1 MKESAIFHFYSE
13 KISESPWSDGRHIP
27 LLAVLLLCLAL
38 IPATVSADG
47 IDLVTVGSGTVSGG
61 LWSDPGVM
69 WNASWPSTG
78 GVEVTKMYALP
89 AYDDLDWARLYVAV
103 SIGSTS
109 AAKQTTIDIAI
120 DGDGDG
126 TFDSLAMESLN
137 STDIGVLP
145 DKPYITRESSNY
157 LLWYDVKGYLSG
169 QNPSVRLN
177 TTGSFDGRVKAVGLV
192 AAYDDGDADRIYYW
206 VNQGHFNGPGST
218 AFDLS
223 NMTAAFEGADLT
235 NLYLASTES
244 TEYTFN
250 GDTIAAYDSGK
261 AAYSGYNRFDVNA
274 SLVSGANTF
283 AWPGAGAYYRSILAL
298 LSVEAQPS
306 DLQITAVTPNANEI
320 FANEPNTI
328 AATVKNNG
336 TASSGAF
343 SVSFSINGDVWNV
356 SVADLAAGNTT
367 TVSVVDPTIRALGD
381 LVTIVVTTDASP
393 ENNLTLAKTVVYNG
407 YKGKRYT
414 GGDDLTELT
423 NLTVTGNLLY
433 STGDSAYLGGSSGW
447 ATYAAN
453 WTAADLAVPNNAT
466 VEAAYLCAFYTY
478 DKNGVMPDNASLSF
492 NGVQVPYLAH
502 YTDRKLYGSY
512 NFPSGMVVY
521 NVTGAFDTAGNGAVF
536 TNLGTGGSSF
546 NGMVLFVVYEDPAA
560 TEKQILFNAGY
571 DILSG
576 QAKYAATPEEATAY
590 APFAGIASAD
600 SARLITVAPTAS
612 AEGALLFGNQT
623 WTTVWNYAG
632 ASNIGIDD
640 RDVTAYLNAS
650 PVAAFQSDND
660 YFDAACAV
668 LVLDLGAPAVQD
680 IEITAVTPNANEI
693 FANEPNTIAA
703 TVKNNG
709 TAASGAF
716 SVLFSINGAVQNV
729 SVADLAAGN
738 ETTVSVVDPTIRAL
752 GDAVTIV
759 VTTDASPENN
769 LTLTKSVVYNG
780 YKGKRYTG
788 GEDITEL
795 TNITVTGNLLYST
808 GDSAY
813 MGGSSGW
820 ATYSANWTAADLAVP
835 ANATVE
841 AAYLCAFYT
850 YDKNQVMPDN
860 VSLSFNGVQV
870 PYFTH
875 YTDRKLY
882 GTYNYPS
889 GMVVYN
895 VTGAFD
901 SAGNHAIATNL
912 GTGGSSFNGMTLFV
926 VYEDSTATKKQILFN
941 AGYDILSGKATYAAT
956 PEEATAYAPFTG
968 IASVDSARLITVA
981 PAASS
986 EGTLLFGNQ
995 TWTTAWSYAGA
1006 SNIGIDDRDVTAY
1019 LNASPVAAFR
1029 SDNDYFDAACA
1040 ILVLGSSGTPDLEIT
1055 AITPNANEIFA
1066 NEPNTIAATVKNNDT
1081 AASGAFSVLFSIN
1094 GAVQNV
1100 SVADLAAGNETTVS
1114 VTDPTIRALGDAVT
1128 IVVTTDASPENN
1140 LTLTKSVVYNG
1151 YKGKHYTD
1159 GDDLTDLTNMTVTGG
1174 LLYSTGDSA
1183 YMSGSS
1189 GWTTYTAN
1197 WTAADLAVPANAAVE
1212 EAYLCAFY
1220 TYDKNGV
1227 MPDNVSMAFNSVQ
1240 VPYLAHYTD
1249 RKLYGSYNYP
1259 SGMVVY
1265 NVTDTFDPTGNG
1277 ALFTNLG
1284 TGGSSFNGMTLFVV
1298 YEDSTATKKQIL
1310 FNAGYDILS
1319 GKAAYAVTPEEA
1331 TAYAP
1336 FTYRPLLGVTLSTV
1350 RLITVAPGASAEG
1363 TLLFGNQNWT
1373 TAWNYAGASNIGI
1386 DDRDVTAY
1394 LNASPVAAFR
1404 SDNDYFDAAC
1414 AILVLEYGDPVVP
1427 TTPTPNSGGND
1438 NSGTIAAAGDLSAGE
1453 TTSFSY
1459 SGTVSRVLVTVSRQT
1474 DGIMLAVTEKQ
1485 DVPVDG
1491 PSGAVYCYLET
1502 DLSYTT
1508 DDGIEDAVFEFSV
1521 PLSWLAEQG
1530 LTARDVVLMRYHN
1543 GVWTA
1548 LPTELIGESGNEAH
1562 YRATSPGFSYFAVVT
1577 EKDGA
1582 SVAGESTGETP
1593 AVTATPTLTPEVTV
1607 STIPTVTAAP
1617 TTTGT
1622 TQAPATTPASPLWEV
1637 LPFAALGI
1645 FLLMKRK

>member
-1 MKESAIFHFYSE
+1 MKESVIFHFYSE

-27 LLAVLLLCLAL
+27 LVAVLLLCLAL

-109 AAKQTTIDIAI
+109 AAKQTTVDIAI

-169 QNPSVRLN
+169 QNPSVRVN

-223 NMTAAFEGADLT
+223 NMTAAFEGANLT
-235 NLYLASTES
+235 NFYLASTES
-244 TEYTFN
+244 TGYTFN

-261 AAYSGYNRFDVNA
+261 AAYSGYNLFDVNA

-306 DLQITAVTPNANEI
+306 DLQITAITPNANEI

-343 SVSFSINGDVWNV
+343 QVSFSINGDVWNV

-381 LVTIVVTTDASP
+381 PVTIVVTTDASP
-393 ENNLTLAKTVVYNG
+393 ENNLTLTKSVVYNG

-423 NLTVTGNLLY
+423 NFTVTGDLLY

-447 ATYAAN
+447 TTYTAN
-453 WTAADLAVPNNAT
+453 WTSVDLAVPANAT
-466 VEAAYLCAFYTY
+466 LEAAYLCAFYTY

-502 YTDRKLYGSY
+502 DTDRKLYGSY
-512 NFPSGMVVY
+512 NYPSGMVVY
-521 NVTGAFDTAGNGAVF
+521 NVTGAFDPTGNGAVF

-546 NGMVLFVVYEDPAA
+546 NGMVLFVVYDDPAA

-650 PVAAFQSDND
+650 PVAAFRSDND

-668 LVLDLGAPAVQD
+668 LVLDLGAPVVQD
-680 IEITAVTPNANEI
+680 IEITAITPNANEI

-709 TAASGAF
+709 TTASGAF
-716 SVLFSINGAVQNV
+716 SVQFSINGDVQDVNV
-729 SVADLAAGN
+729 SDLAAGN
-738 ETTVSVVDPTIRAL
+738 TTTVSVVDPTIRAL
-752 GDAVTIV
+752 GDPVTIV

-795 TNITVTGNLLYST
+795 TNFTVTGDLLYST

-813 MGGSSGW
+813 MG
-820 ATYSANWTAADLAVP
+820 
-835 ANATVE
+835 
-841 AAYLCAFYT
+841 
-850 YDKNQVMPDN
+850 
-860 VSLSFNGVQV
+860 
-870 PYFTH
+870 
-875 YTDRKLY
+875 
-882 GTYNYPS
+882 
-889 GMVVYN
+889 
-895 VTGAFD
+895 
-901 SAGNHAIATNL
+901 
-912 GTGGSSFNGMTLFV
+912 
-926 VYEDSTATKKQILFN
+926 
-941 AGYDILSGKATYAAT
+941 
-956 PEEATAYAPFTG
+956 
-968 IASVDSARLITVA
+968 
-981 PAASS
+981 
-986 EGTLLFGNQ
+986 
-995 TWTTAWSYAGA
+995 
-1006 SNIGIDDRDVTAY
+1006 
-1019 LNASPVAAFR
+1019 
-1029 SDNDYFDAACA
+1029 
-1040 ILVLGSSGTPDLEIT
+1040 
-1055 AITPNANEIFA
+1055 
-1066 NEPNTIAATVKNNDT
+1066 
-1081 AASGAFSVLFSIN
+1081 
-1094 GAVQNV
+1094 
-1100 SVADLAAGNETTVS
+1100 
-1114 VTDPTIRALGDAVT
+1114 
-1128 IVVTTDASPENN
+1128 
-1140 LTLTKSVVYNG
+1140 
-1151 YKGKHYTD
+1151 
-1159 GDDLTDLTNMTVTGG
+1159 
-1174 LLYSTGDSA
+1174 
-1183 YMSGSS
+1183 GSS

-1212 EAYLCAFY
+1212 AAYLCAFY

-1298 YEDSTATKKQIL
+1298 YEDSTATEKQIL

-1427 TTPTPNSGGND
+1427 PTPTPNSGGND
-1438 NSGTIAAAGDLSAGE
+1438 DSGTIAAAGDLSAGE
-1453 TTSFSY
+1453 TASFSY

-1593 AVTATPTLTPEVTV
+1593 AVTATPTLTPEATV
-1607 STIPTVTAAP
+1607 STTPNVTAAP

-1622 TQAPATTPASPLWEV
+1622 TPAPATTPASPLWEV